1 MRPGNLP
8 FSPSINSAFGWETVR
23 CLPSTFCATGRPSF
37 KFLLL
42 RGTFRQLPST
52 FHVGRK
58 HFVHFLQ
65 LSLLLGDLLSTSVII
80 SCRGETFCQLWSTF
94 CAAWRPS
101 VHFCQ
106 LSMRLEDSVKFL
118 CNRETFRRNQW
129 TFNTPGRP
137 SIKFHQ
143 LSVRLGIFL
152 ELRSTFQVAG
162 RPFVNFACGR
172 ENFL

>member
-52 FHVGRK
+52 FRVGRK

-65 LSLLLGDLLSTSVII
+65 LSLLLGEVLSTF
-80 SCRGETFCQLWSTF
+80 R
-94 CAAWRPS
+94 AARRPS
-101 VHFCQ
+101 VNFCNHFVQ
-106 LSMRLEDSVKFL
+106 RGDLSTLVNFL
-118 CNRETFRRNQW
+118 CSLETFRPLLSAFHAAGGFRQISMQQGDLSAKSVDLQYPRETF
-129 TFNTPGRP
+129 
-137 SIKFHQ
+137 HQ
-143 LSVRLGIFL
+143 IP
-152 ELRSTFQVAG
+152 STFRAAG
-162 RPFVNFACGR
+162 NLP
-172 ENFL
+172 